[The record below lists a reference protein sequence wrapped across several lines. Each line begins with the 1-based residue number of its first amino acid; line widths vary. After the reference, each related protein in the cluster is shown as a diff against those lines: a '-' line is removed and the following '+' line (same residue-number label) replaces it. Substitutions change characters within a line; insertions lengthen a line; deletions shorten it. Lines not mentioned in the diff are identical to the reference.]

1 MKRLLLA
8 ASIAALALAMSLPA
22 LADRGRHHGY
32 HGASSHHQAHDRYQ
46 DRGKHHRKH
55 RHKAHRKHRH
65 HAPRRVVEHHHRY
78 SRPARHRDYRRYRD
92 YRGHTDI
99 PLVSV
104 DGYPLVRIQVGH

>member
-22 LADRGRHHGY
+22 LADRDRHRGY
-32 HGASSHHQAHDRYQ
+32 HGASSHYQAHDWYQ
-46 DRGKHHRKH
+46 DRGKHHRKQ

-65 HAPRRVVEHHHRY
+65 EAPRWVVEHHYRH
-78 SRPARHRDYRRYRD
+78 SRPARHRDYRQYRD
-92 YRGHTDI
+92 YHGHTDI

-104 DGYPLVRIQVGH
+104 DGYPLLRIQVNH